1 MTGERGEGP
10 RGCGPGPLHFSGKG
24 DLGPGF
30 FWADGDGGLGRTP
43 TENWD
48 PIPGGRDASDHSL
61 PTPSGNPPLLKSQY
75 HVWPLGCMSKA
86 IGTGPGVPTHGHQ
99 HGRARLSHT
108 IHQLKPPNAG
118 CHYIVER
125 LLRVLE
131 FIMSIIYGLGTL
143 TCISTAMIPTSSTTS
158 LNDCQLSFWKEI
170 KLV

>member
-1 MTGERGEGP
+1 MFNNTSPLTCWPPEPVTGERGEGP

-61 PTPSGNPPLLKSQY
+61 PTPSRNPPLLKSQY

-99 HGRARLSHT
+99 HVPLEGVRKLPPNEHLQAEGCTSACQEPRSPSASLSTRLAGEPPGPRLSAHST
-108 IHQLKPPNAG
+108 GQAP
-118 CHYIVER
+118 
-125 LLRVLE
+125 
-131 FIMSIIYGLGTL
+131 SI
-143 TCISTAMIPTSSTTS
+143 
-158 LNDCQLSFWKEI
+158 
-170 KLV
+170 